1 MRIMAVR
8 SMRMWLL
15 IGALIAVVGL
25 LWTAPPPGAVAQ
37 GILPTP
43 TLPFFFF
50 EDNDPYLTYGGNWS
64 TVANP
69 SASGGT
75 EHEAR
80 TTDAYVT
87 FIFSGRYMKW
97 FSTKGPNRGRARVF
111 LNGTEIESSPVDL
124 YADEV
129 QPQQVVVWI
138 DGLDDSR
145 SHTLRIE
152 AMGERN
158 GSATDSIV
166 GIDAFEVFSAP
177 RQPAPVVLTPT
188 PLPTA
193 VPTQPPLPTA
203 TPTPS
208 LQPGAWAI
216 DFRFLQYYAEHDGP
230 RLLGR
235 TIGAQTVL
243 GGNFVQYFEKG
254 RIEDHSGRIQY
265 GLLVDELHQA
275 RVALP
280 VGGDSSTVTYA
291 TINDLAAP
299 QRRIAAPAG
308 FEAGVSFNDDGSVF
322 IPFSADLSSASGHN
336 VSQVFWEYMQREDF
350 FPAGWLHDI
359 GLPLTEAIPATVD
372 KGALRGRQILVQAF
386 QRTILTYDALNPAE
400 FQVERANVGT
410 DYRSA
415 FPDRIPG

>member
-1 MRIMAVR
+1 MR
-8 SMRMWLL
+8 SMRTWLL
-15 IGALIAVVGL
+15 MGALVVVAGII
-25 LWTAPPPGAVAQ
+25 WTAPPPGVDAQ
-37 GILPTP
+37 GVQPTP

-50 EDNDPYLTYGGNWS
+50 EDNDPYMTYGGHWS

-69 SASGGT
+69 LASGGT

-80 TTDAYVT
+80 TQGAYVS
-87 FIFSGRYMKW
+87 FRFSGRYVKW
-97 FSTKGPNRGRARVF
+97 FSTKGPNRGRARVY
-111 LNGTEIESSPVDL
+111 LDGTEIASSPIDL
-124 YADEV
+124 YASSI
-129 QPQQVVVWI
+129 QHQLVVVWI
-138 DGLDDSR
+138 DSLDESR
-145 SHTLRIE
+145 DHTLRIE
-152 AMGERN
+152 ATGERN

-177 RQPAPVVLTPT
+177 TLPVRPTLTPT

-193 VPTQPPLPTA
+193 TPPSTQSALPTA
-203 TPTPS
+203 SPTPAFR
-208 LQPGAWAI
+208 PGTWPI
-216 DFRFLQYYAEHDGP
+216 DFRFLRYYAEHDGP

-235 TIGAQTVL
+235 TIGGQTIL

-265 GLLVDELHQA
+265 GLLVDELHQVRA
-275 RVALP
+275 PIP

-291 TINDLAAP
+291 TINDLAAS

-322 IPFSADLSSASGHN
+322 IPFSADLSSAPGHN
-336 VSQVFWEYMQREDF
+336 VSPVFWEYMQREDF

-372 KGALRGRQILVQAF
+372 KGVLKGRQILAQAF
-386 QRTILTYDALNPAE
+386 QRTILTYDALNPAA
-400 FQVERANVGT
+400 FQVERANVGS
-410 DYRSA
+410 DYRLV
-415 FPDRIPG
+415 FPDRVPE

>member
-1 MRIMAVR
+1 MTRVTVRNMRT
-8 SMRMWLL
+8 WLPL
-15 IGALIAVVGL
+15 AALVAVVGL
-25 LWTAPPPGAVAQ
+25 LWTAAPPRADAQ
-37 GILPTP
+37 GVQPTP

-69 SASGGT
+69 RASGGT

-80 TTDAYVT
+80 TSGAYVT
-87 FIFSGRYMKW
+87 FIFNGRYMKW
-97 FSTKGPNRGRARVF
+97 FSTKGPNRGRAKVY
-111 LNGTEIESSPVDL
+111 LNGTEIDSSPIDL
-124 YADEV
+124 YAASL

-138 DGLDDSR
+138 DGLDTSR
-145 SHTLRIE
+145 SHTLRVE
-152 AMGERN
+152 VTGERN

-166 GIDAFEVFSAP
+166 GIDAFEVLSAP
-177 RQPAPVVLTPT
+177 RLPVPPVLTPT

-193 VPTQPPLPTA
+193 VPTQPPLTA
-203 TPTPS
+203 ASPTPS
-208 LQPGAWAI
+208 FRPGTWPI
-216 DFRFLQYYAEHDGP
+216 DFRFLLYYSEHDGP
-230 RLLGR
+230 RLLGN
-235 TIGAQTVL
+235 TIGGTTVL

-254 RIEDHSGRIQY
+254 RIEDHSGRIEY

-275 RVALP
+275 RVAIS
-280 VGGDSSTVTYA
+280 VGGDTSTVTYA

-308 FEAGVSFNDDGSVF
+308 FEAGVHFNDDGSVF
-322 IPFSADLSSASGHN
+322 VPFSADLSSASGHN

-372 KGALRGRQILVQAF
+372 KGALKGRQILVQAF
-386 QRTILTYDALNPAE
+386 QRTILTYDALNPAA

-410 DYRSA
+410 DYRNA
-415 FPDRIPG
+415 FPDRVPG

>member
-1 MRIMAVR
+1 
-8 SMRMWLL
+8 MWLL
-15 IGALIAVVGL
+15 IGVLVAVVGL
-25 LWTAPPPGAVAQ
+25 LWTAPPPEAVAQ
-37 GILPTP
+37 GVQPTP
-43 TLPFFFF
+43 TLPFYFF

-69 SASGGT
+69 AASGGT

-80 TTDAYVT
+80 TSDAYVT
-87 FIFSGRYMKW
+87 FIFNGPYMKW
-97 FSTKGPNRGRARVF
+97 YSTKGRNRGRARVY
-111 LNGTEIESSPVDL
+111 LNGTEISSSPIDL
-124 YADEV
+124 YHASV

-138 DGLDDSR
+138 QSLDTSR

-152 AMGERN
+152 VTGERN
-158 GSATDSIV
+158 GSATDSLV

-177 RQPAPVVLTPT
+177 TRPAPPVITPT

-193 VPTQPPLPTA
+193 VPTQPSLPAA

-208 LQPGAWAI
+208 LQPGTWPI
-216 DFRFLQYYAEHDGP
+216 DFRFLQYYTDHDGP

-235 TIGAQTVL
+235 TIGAQTML
-243 GGNFVQYFEKG
+243 GGNLVQYFEKG

-275 RVALP
+275 RVTIP
-280 VGGDSSTVTYA
+280 VGGDTSTVTYA
-291 TINDLAAP
+291 TINDLAALE
-299 QRRIAAPAG
+299 RRIAPPAG
-308 FEAGVSFNDDGSVF
+308 FDAGVSFNDDGSVF

-359 GLPLTEAIPATVD
+359 GLPLTEAIPAAVD
-372 KGALRGRQILVQAF
+372 KGALKGRQILVQAF

-415 FPDRIPG
+415 FPGRVPG

>member
-1 MRIMAVR
+1 M
-8 SMRMWLL
+8 
-15 IGALIAVVGL
+15 
-25 LWTAPPPGAVAQ
+25 T
-37 GILPTP
+37 
-43 TLPFFFF
+43 
-50 EDNDPYLTYGGNWS
+50 
-64 TVANP
+64 
-69 SASGGT
+69 
-75 EHEAR
+75 
-80 TTDAYVT
+80 
-87 FIFSGRYMKW
+87 
-97 FSTKGPNRGRARVF
+97 
-111 LNGTEIESSPVDL
+111 
-124 YADEV
+124 
-129 QPQQVVVWI
+129 
-138 DGLDDSR
+138 
-145 SHTLRIE
+145 
-152 AMGERN
+152 GERN
-158 GSATDSIV
+158 GSATDSLV

-177 RQPAPVVLTPT
+177 RQPAPPVLTPT

-243 GGNFVQYFEKG
+243 GGNIVQYFEKG

-275 RVALP
+275 RVTLP

-336 VSQVFWEYMQREDF
+336 VSRVFWDYMQREDF

-386 QRTILTYDALNPAE
+386 QRTILTYDALNPEE

>member
-1 MRIMAVR
+1 MGVIAVR
-8 SMRMWLL
+8 SMRVWLL
-15 IGALIAVVGL
+15 IGALVAVVGL
-25 LWTAPPPGAVAQ
+25 LWTVPPPGAVAQ

-80 TTDAYVT
+80 TTGAYVT
-87 FIFSGRYMKW
+87 FIFNGRYMKW
-97 FSTKGPNRGRARVF
+97 YSTKGPNRGRARVY
-111 LNGTEIESSPVDL
+111 LNDTEIDSSPVDL
-124 YADEV
+124 YADDV

-138 DGLDDSR
+138 DSLDESR

-152 AMGERN
+152 VTGERN
-158 GSATDSIV
+158 GSATDSLV

-177 RQPAPVVLTPT
+177 RHPAPPVLTPT

-208 LQPGAWAI
+208 LQPGAWGI
-216 DFRFLQYYAEHDGP
+216 EFRFLPYYAEHDGP

-243 GGNFVQYFEKG
+243 GGNIVQYFEKG

-265 GLLVDELHQA
+265 GLLVDELQPSAGH
-275 RVALP
+275 
-280 VGGDSSTVTYA
+280 
-291 TINDLAAP
+291 AP
-299 QRRIAAPAG
+299 RR
-308 FEAGVSFNDDGSVF
+308 
-322 IPFSADLSSASGHN
+322 
-336 VSQVFWEYMQREDF
+336 R
-350 FPAGWLHDI
+350 
-359 GLPLTEAIPATVD
+359 
-372 KGALRGRQILVQAF
+372 R
-386 QRTILTYDALNPAE
+386 
-400 FQVERANVGT
+400 
-410 DYRSA
+410 
-415 FPDRIPG
+415 

>member
-1 MRIMAVR
+1 
-8 SMRMWLL
+8 MWLL
-15 IGALIAVVGL
+15 IGALVAVVGL
-25 LWTAPPPGAVAQ
+25 LWTAAPPGAVAQ
-37 GILPTP
+37 GVLPTP

-80 TTDAYVT
+80 TPEAYVT
-87 FIFSGRYMKW
+87 FIFNGPYMKW
-97 FSTKGPNRGRARVF
+97 YSTKGRNRGRARVY
-111 LNGTEIESSPVDL
+111 LNGTEISSSPIDL
-124 YADEV
+124 FASSV

-138 DGLDDSR
+138 QNLDTSR
-145 SHTLRIE
+145 SHTLHIE
-152 AMGERN
+152 VTGERN
-158 GSATDSIV
+158 GSATDSLV

-177 RQPAPVVLTPT
+177 TRPAPPVLTPT

-208 LQPGAWAI
+208 LQPGAWGI
-216 DFRFLQYYAEHDGP
+216 DLRFLAYYAEHDGP

-235 TIGAQTVL
+235 TIGAQAVL
-243 GGNFVQYFEKG
+243 GGNVVQYFEKG
-254 RIEDHSGRIQY
+254 RMEDHSGRIQY

-275 RVALP
+275 RVTLP
-280 VGGDSSTVTYA
+280 VGGDTSTVTYA
-291 TINDLAAP
+291 TINDLASP
-299 QRRIAAPAG
+299 QRRITAPAG

-336 VSQVFWEYMQREDF
+336 VSRVFWDYMQREDF

-372 KGALRGRQILVQAF
+372 KGPLRGRQILVQAF
-386 QRTILTYDALNPAE
+386 QRTILTYDALNPVE